1 MAGNTIGKIY
11 TLRSFGESHGKAIGG
26 VIDGCP
32 AGLHLDENE
41 IQREL
46 DRRRP
51 GASPLVSPR
60 QEPDRVEILSGLFQG
75 VTTGMPVGFLVYNRD
90 ARSEA
95 YDALE
100 NIFRPSHADRS
111 WQAKYG
117 IRDHRG
123 GGRSSAREHVARVVA
138 GAIASQYLRLKGIS
152 INAYTAAVGHVQLE
166 QEYPFTGTGSPA
178 APPAPHALLGC
189 PDPLKEAEMIE
200 LIRETARAGDSIGA
214 IVACVIR
221 GVPPGVGEPVFDR
234 FQARLARYMMSINAA
249 KGFEYGQGFRAA
261 AMKGSEHNDALRPST
276 GGPAPVTNR
285 AGGIL
290 GGVTSG
296 EEIYFRVAFKPV
308 PTIALPQQS
317 VTTAGE
323 EIELTISGRH
333 DPCVTPRVLPVVE
346 AMAAMLT
353 LDMMLE
359 GGYYPLKITG
369 DEPPL

>member
-11 TLRSFGESHGKAIGG
+11 SLRSFGESHGKAIGG

-32 AGLHLDENE
+32 AGLRLEEDD

-60 QEPDRVEILSGLFQG
+60 REPDRVEILSGLFRG
-75 VTTGMPVGFLVYNRD
+75 VTTGMSVGFIVYNRD

-100 NIFRPSHADRS
+100 HLYRPSHADCA

-138 GAIASQYLRLKGIS
+138 GAIAKQFLRLEGIS
-152 INAYTAAVGHVQLE
+152 VHACTARVGHVQIE
-166 QEYPFTGTGSPA
+166 QDHPTLPCPPGSA
-178 APPAPHALLGC
+178 IGC
-189 PDPLKEAEMIE
+189 PDPLKEAEMVE
-200 LIRETARAGDSIGA
+200 LIREVSRAGDSIGA
-214 IVACVIR
+214 IVAGVIR
-221 GVPPGVGEPVFDR
+221 GVPPGAGEPVFDR
-234 FQARLARYMMSINAA
+234 FQARLAHYMMSINAA
-249 KGFEYGQGFRAA
+249 KGFEYGEGFRAA
-261 AMKGSEHNDALRPST
+261 AMKGSEHNDPLRASSR
-276 GGPAPVTNR
+276 GVIPVTNH

-296 EEIYFRVAFKPV
+296 EEITFRVAFKPV
-308 PTIALPQQS
+308 PTIALPQQT
-317 VTTAGE
+317 VTTSGE
-323 EIELTISGRH
+323 DVELTATGRH
-333 DPCVTPRVLPVVE
+333 DPCVVPRVLPVVE

-359 GGYYPLKITG
+359 SNLYPPT
-369 DEPPL
+369 